1 MDYGHE
7 WTDDELKAL
16 ERAIADEYGVAER
29 EMRAKLEKSLR
40 DYERELPQAAEAMD
54 EKAFEAWKRDWT
66 NRNDWM
72 RDMCEQLAAELTNAE
87 VMAARMAGDRAMDVF
102 AKNANFAAYEVQQGT
117 AIQSMFQLVDR
128 DTVKR
133 LLSEDG
139 ELYPQPKV
147 REGKSKNWNQRHIRS
162 AVTQSILQGESIDNA
177 AKRLMSGPAAMS
189 RATATRMAR
198 TSITGAENAGRV
210 HTYRYDRDVLGI
222 DVRKEW
228 LSASDGRVR
237 PAHRERNGTVVGID
251 EEFAP
256 GLQFPGDPHGQG
268 AEVYNCRC
276 TLVASLPQTRLAKK
290 AGGREA
296 MEDFESKSRAKQSS
310 EGKAKGNEVTSK
322 TAAEA
327 LDPEDLRPFR
337 CVAKDSAKPVT
348 EDDYF
353 TATVATWE
361 RAKPPKGR
369 PDYVSGSGST
379 YWYTKEGV
387 YRSSDH
393 WGSSVATC
401 SWYLRGENDLK
412 AAIGAFGGSGSDWFV
427 GTGEDRDRLLHKDAA
442 AFCPWSGF
450 VRKSEVANAVDEDAF
465 SRLEHGSVQLAR
477 KLSEAT
483 KPRTVT
489 TEHGKLTPR
498 QIVELSGS
506 GFTPGKN
513 KRDEEVLW
521 YELPNGSRAWVRP
534 GGEDRPQGSNVKTSE
549 TVAASTP
556 EQLAEGLTDTEAVQL
571 RYWLSLGMGD
581 QFASADVVRAIL
593 KARG

>member
-16 ERAIADEYGVAER
+16 KKAIADEYGAAER
-29 EMRAKLEKSLR
+29 EMRTKLEKSMR
-40 DYERELPQAAEAMD
+40 DYERELPRAAAAMD
-54 EKAFEAWKRDWT
+54 EKTFEAWKRDWT
-66 NRNDWM
+66 DRNDWM
-72 RDMCEQLAAELTNAE
+72 RDMCEQLATELTNAE
-87 VMAARMAGDRAMDVF
+87 VMASRMAGDRAMDVF

-117 AIQSMFQLVDR
+117 AIQSTFQLVDR

-139 ELYPQPKV
+139 DLYPQPRV
-147 REGKSKNWNQRHIRS
+147 REGKSKSWNQRHIRS
-162 AVTQSILQGESIDNA
+162 AVTQGILQGESVDAIANRLRRGA
-177 AKRLMSGPAAMS
+177 ATMSKGA
-189 RATATRMAR
+189 ATRMAV
-198 TSITGAENAGRV
+198 TSVTGAENAGRV

-222 DVRKEW
+222 DVMKEW
-228 LSASDGRVR
+228 LSASDTRVR
-237 PAHRERNGTVVGID
+237 PAHRERSGTAIGID

-256 GLQFPGDPHGQG
+256 GLQFPGDPHGRG

-290 AGGREA
+290 TGGSKA
-296 MEDFESKSRAKQSS
+296 VEDFESKSRAQQSS
-310 EGKAKGNEVTSK
+310 KRKAKGDEVTSK

-337 CVAKDSAKPVT
+337 CVAGDDAKPVT
-348 EDDYF
+348 ADDYF

-361 RAKPPKGR
+361 RAKPPKGK
-369 PDYVSGSGST
+369 PDYVSRSGSA
-379 YWYTKEGV
+379 YWYTDEGV

-412 AAIGAFGGSGSDWFV
+412 AAIGAFGGGGSDWFV
-427 GTGEDRDRLLHKDAA
+427 GTCEGGDGLIHRDAA

-450 VRKSEVANAVDEDAF
+450 VRKSEVANAVDDDAF
-465 SRLEHGSVQLAR
+465 SMLEQGSTRFAR
-477 KLSEAT
+477 KVSEAA
-483 KPRTVT
+483 RARIVT

-498 QIVELSGS
+498 QIAELSGS
-506 GFTPGKN
+506 GLTPGKN

-521 YELPNGSRAWVRP
+521 YEFPNGNRAWVRP
-534 GGEDRPQGSNVKTSE
+534 GGEDRPQGSNVRTSE

-581 QFASADVVRAIL
+581 RLVDADVVRAVL